1 MATYLIPG
9 QVQSEEVRVRKAPI
23 VLMVDFDL
31 PESAREAMPGDEF
44 CRVQGRR
51 DMSFYIEPQ
60 TGDALVAEGHVW
72 RVIGRVIYPY
82 PHGGKG
88 DRIIPV
94 VQVEYIGRSSP
105 EIYP

>member
-1 MATYLIPG
+1 
-9 QVQSEEVRVRKAPI
+9 
-23 VLMVDFDL
+23 
-31 PESAREAMPGDEF
+31 
-44 CRVQGRR
+44 
-51 DMSFYIEPQ
+51 
-60 TGDALVAEGHVW
+60 VAEGHVW